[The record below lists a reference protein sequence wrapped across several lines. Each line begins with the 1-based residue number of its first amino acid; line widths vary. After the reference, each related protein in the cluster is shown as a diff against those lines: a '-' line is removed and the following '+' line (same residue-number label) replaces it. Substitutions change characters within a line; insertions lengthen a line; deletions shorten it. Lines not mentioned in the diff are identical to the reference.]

1 MELIM
6 KTGAA
11 AVLRLNPLDDVLIAR
26 RPLLAG
32 EVLEQEGVTIRQAIV
47 PGHKVASRRIEAG
60 QPVRRYGQIIGFA
73 VVDIE
78 AGEHVHVHNL
88 AMGEFARD
96 YAFSVD
102 AKPNTTP
109 SEAPSFMGIVRPDG
123 RVATRNYI
131 GILTSVN

>member
-32 EVLEQEGVTIRQAIV
+32 EILEQEGVTIRQAIV

-73 VVDIE
+73 VEIGR
-78 AGEHVHVHNL
+78 AHV
-88 AMGEFARD
+88 
-96 YAFSVD
+96 
-102 AKPNTTP
+102 
-109 SEAPSFMGIVRPDG
+109 
-123 RVATRNYI
+123 
-131 GILTSVN
+131 